1 MHMVIVKYKI
11 NTMYFRRNLKMILVE
26 GTLLDA
32 LLLLVMLGSSL
43 FYMNK
48 ASGGEKIPEIRQI
61 PAVAAIEEGVGR
73 SLELDKPIHFG
84 MSGTGGRLYDAQA
97 ANNVAAFMLLLYVA
111 KLSARYGAKLI
122 VHMPGYTESIAVIQG
137 LVRQAYFEEG
147 VPEML
152 DSNADLRYYGRTT
165 TTLSQ
170 SIAISYARDGVGLN
184 VLVGKW
190 SSDCVAP
197 LESSIREGGFNVG
210 GTGTWIMTYA
220 FAMMS
225 DYTLIGQ
232 ELFAAAAK
240 VSGNEQMISSVIA
253 EDIGKAFMIVIT
265 VVGVILAALGVDV
278 ASLFAM

>member
-122 VHMPGYTESIAVIQG
+122 VHMPGYT
-137 LVRQAYFEEG
+137 
-147 VPEML
+147 
-152 DSNADLRYYGRTT
+152 
-165 TTLSQ
+165 
-170 SIAISYARDGVGLN
+170 
-184 VLVGKW
+184 
-190 SSDCVAP
+190 
-197 LESSIREGGFNVG
+197 
-210 GTGTWIMTYA
+210 
-220 FAMMS
+220 
-225 DYTLIGQ
+225 
-232 ELFAAAAK
+232 
-240 VSGNEQMISSVIA
+240 
-253 EDIGKAFMIVIT
+253 
-265 VVGVILAALGVDV
+265 
-278 ASLFAM
+278 

>member
-1 MHMVIVKYKI
+1 
-11 NTMYFRRNLKMILVE
+11 LILVE
-26 GTLLDA
+26 GTYFDA
-32 LLLLVMLGSSL
+32 TLLLILLGSSL
-43 FYMNK
+43 YYMNK
-48 ASGGEKIPEIRQI
+48 ASRGEQLPNIRMI

-73 SLELDKPIHFG
+73 SLELDKPVHFG

-97 ANNVAAFMLLLYVA
+97 ANNVAAFMILLYVA

-147 VPEML
+147 VPETL

-197 LESSIREGGFNVG
+197 LESSIREDGFNVG

-225 DYTLIGQ
+225 DYFLLGQ
-232 ELFAAAAK
+232 ELFAASAK
-240 VSGNEQMISSVIA
+240 VSGNEYMISSVIS
-253 EDIGKAFMIVIT
+253 EDIGKAFIIAIM
-265 VVGVILAALGVDV
+265 VVGLILSAVGVDV